1 MHLFSICIHSSPS
14 YLSEAAH
21 EIVANWRSGQVRS
34 AGAPAHVEKIIGAQ
48 HCIVFLGIAGSG
60 EDPVNGDS
68 HLLRGNT

>member
-34 AGAPAHVEKIIGAQ
+34 AGAPAHVEKIIGA
-48 HCIVFLGIAGSG
+48 
-60 EDPVNGDS
+60 
-68 HLLRGNT
+68 